1 MARGGLAGNGAEP
14 ASPLS
19 LSPRKQ
25 EAPDTIAAIS
35 TPPGAGGIGIVRL
48 SGPDALHL
56 ADEVFRGR
64 ERPSSCATYTA
75 HYGHVVD
82 GEEALDECILLV
94 MRAPRSYTR
103 EDVVEF
109 HCHGGPVVLWQ
120 VLDLVVRKGA
130 RLAGPGEFTQR
141 AFLNGRLDLIQA
153 EAVMDLILAQ
163 TDLSRRAAMAQL
175 DGHLSQQVEALRQQL
190 TEFLAYVEASLDF
203 LDDDIEIISREE
215 QQRRAEAL
223 LTELRRLEASAEAGQ
238 ILREGV
244 TAAIVGRPNVGK
256 SSLMN
261 ALLRTNRVIVTPIPG
276 TTRDAIEEA
285 VNLRG
290 VPLRL
295 IDTAGLRNSMDIVE
309 RQGVERTRHWIDRAD
324 LVLLVLDTS
333 ESLQP
338 EDWEGLAAVAG
349 KKTVLILN
357 KIDLPA
363 RWEPHVLPPASAVV
377 RVSAL
382 QGMGLEELEETLF
395 HLVWHGAVQAG
406 DVIVTNV
413 RHKRAL
419 GQARESIE
427 RVLETLAQN
436 YSEELVAV
444 DLRAALHQLGEIV
457 GVTLTE
463 DVIRQIFETFCI
475 GK

>member
-1 MARGGLAGNGAEP
+1 MPQAA
-14 ASPLS
+14 
-19 LSPRKQ
+19 
-25 EAPDTIAAIS
+25 DTIAAIS

-48 SGPDALHL
+48 SGPQALRL

-64 ERPSSCATYTA
+64 ERPSECATYTA

-82 GEEALDECILLV
+82 GAEVLDECLLLV

-103 EDVVEF
+103 EDVVEI
-109 HCHGGPVVLWQ
+109 HCHGGPVVLRQ

-141 AFLNGRLDLIQA
+141 AFLNGRIDLVQA
-153 EAVMDLILAQ
+153 EAVMDLIRAQ

-175 DGHLSQQVEALRQQL
+175 DGHLSRRVEALRQRLQD
-190 TEFLAYVEASLDF
+190 FLVHVEASLDF
-203 LDDDIEIISREE
+203 LDDDIEIISRQE
-215 QQRRAEAL
+215 QQRRAEELVA
-223 LTELRRLEASAEAGQ
+223 ELRRLEEGAEAGQ

-276 TTRDAIEEA
+276 TTRDVIEEGI
-285 VNLRG
+285 NLRG

-295 IDTAGLRNSMDIVE
+295 IDTAGLRDSADVVE
-309 RQGVERTRHWIDRAD
+309 REGVERTRHWMARAD

-338 EDWEGLAAVAG
+338 EDWEGLAAVAD
-349 KKTVLILN
+349 KKTVLVLN
-357 KIDLPA
+357 KADLPA
-363 RWEPHVLPPASAVV
+363 QWEPHLLPPAAATV

-382 QGMGLEELEETLF
+382 HGTGLEELEETLF
-395 HLVWHGAVQAG
+395 RLVWQGEVQAG
-406 DVIVTNV
+406 EVWVTNV

-419 GQARESIE
+419 SQARESLE
-427 RVLETLAQN
+427 RVLETLAQG
-436 YSEELVAV
+436 YTEELVAV